1 MGACP
6 TVLPHYID
14 LVSCALVSGR
24 YHYGYYD
31 CYSDD
36 YYYYYYYYYYYFYS
50 RGVQVIGSFRS
61 AGLRRPAAYQG
72 GVPNNNTN
80 TACS

>member
-31 CYSDD
+31 CYSDGYD
-36 YYYYYYYYYYYFYS
+36 YYYYS
-50 RGVQVIGSFRS
+50 AAMHPHDHSSNRCRVQASNRPPNTPHRPGPGGMRGAVK
-61 AGLRRPAAYQG
+61 
-72 GVPNNNTN
+72 
-80 TACS
+80 